1 MKLINKIAKLAGKEN
16 FEVDN
21 DIEISYM
28 IRICFKYGTMKIRG
42 LFKAIG
48 RPNIDR
54 SIFVGKGVKLYSK
67 KNLTV
72 GKKVKLHNGVRIDAL
87 SKKKVIIGNNV
98 VIGENSIINC
108 TGSLQH
114 LGEGIK
120 IGDRTSFSND
130 CFFGCAGGIE
140 IGEDVIVGQYVRF
153 HAENHNYADKNRLIK
168 EQGVTHKGIKIG
180 NNCWIGSGAVFLDGA
195 EIGDGCVVAAN
206 AVVTKKF
213 ENNTIIGG
221 VPAKLIK
228 ER

>member
-16 FEVDN
+16 FEIDN
-21 DIEISYM
+21 NIESSYI
-28 IRICFKYGTMKIRG
+28 IRICFKYGFMKIRG
-42 LFKAIG
+42 FFRAIG
-48 RPNIDR
+48 RSHIDK

-67 KNLTV
+67 RNLTI
-72 GKKVKLHNGVRIDAL
+72 GRKVKLHNRVRIDAL
-87 SKKKVIIGNNV
+87 SKKGVVIGNNV

-114 LGEGIK
+114 IGEGIK